1 MSIAEQLIKF
11 LCASSPLEPPKTG
24 TRFQFFQVKNC
35 LGGFRWWI
43 NVIWFKWRCNVQ
55 KDATRV
61 QNTRLQAFKLHR
73 YHSTALPWKM
83 PEKIYIIKN
92 IKIIEVIPLVFHR
105 SSFYCSV
112 VENVGLI
119 DILNASIRR
128 LLIFNMGWDK
138 YLNKQ
143 DYKIFKETP
152 WLFHRSSFY
161 CSVVENVGLRYT
173 LFFFL

>member
-1 MSIAEQLIKF
+1 M
-11 LCASSPLEPPKTG
+11 LCRGNS
-24 TRFQFFQVKNC
+24 R
-35 LGGFRWWI
+35 
-43 NVIWFKWRCNVQ
+43 
-55 KDATRV
+55 
-61 QNTRLQAFKLHR
+61 
-73 YHSTALPWKM
+73 
-83 PEKIYIIKN
+83 EKIYIIKS
-92 IKIIEVIPLVFHR
+92 IKIIEVIPWVFQR

-119 DILNASIRR
+119 DILNVSIRL

-161 CSVVENVGLRYT
+161 YSVVENVGLRYILLILLWSLKKSPWVFHRSSFYCSVVENVGLRYKLLILLWSLKQVPEFSIVHHST
-173 LFFFL
+173 ALSWKMPGW

>member
-1 MSIAEQLIKF
+1 MDGKMQLECKVQDYKILKEF
-11 LCASSPLEPPKTG
+11 PGNFIVTILLLCRGKC
-24 TRFQFFQVKNC
+24 R
-35 LGGFRWWI
+35 
-43 NVIWFKWRCNVQ
+43 
-55 KDATRV
+55 
-61 QNTRLQAFKLHR
+61 
-73 YHSTALPWKM
+73 
-83 PEKIYIIKN
+83 EKIYIIKN
-92 IKIIEVIPLVFHR
+92 IKIIEVIPWVFQR

-128 LLIFNMGWDK
+128 LLICNMGWDK

-161 CSVVENVGLRYT
+161 CSDVENVGLRYILLILLWSLKKVPEFSIVHHST
-173 LFFFL
+173 ALSWKMSGWDRNILLSP